1 MTRSSTGLWQRLRS
15 RRAGLGPGRAGPPA
29 GAGAPQL
36 RDILDRVRR
45 LELKTQRLVDSLF
58 AGQYRSAFRGH
69 GLEFRDVREYDYAD
83 DVRLIDWRVTARTS
97 VAHVRQYDEERELT
111 IVCCVD
117 VSPSA
122 AFGTTRGFKRDVA
135 AELAAYVGFSAARSN
150 DRFGCLLF
158 SDRVEELVPPRKG
171 RRHALRVVRD
181 TLALEP
187 MGRGTSISVAL
198 RAVHQAVHKRCVLIL
213 VSDFMDR
220 GFEHDLRVAA
230 LRHDAVAVELV
241 DPREYELPDAGL
253 LELTDPETGVT
264 QTLDSSDPAVRSA
277 FAASAGEARQRRLD
291 LLRSSGVDVLSL
303 RTDQEMFAPLMRFF
317 RSRRRWVR
325 R

>member
-1 MTRSSTGLWQRLRS
+1 MTRSSTGLWRRS
-15 RRAGLGPGRAGPPA
+15 RSREPDSGRGTSGPGT
-29 GAGAPQL
+29 PQL
-36 RDILDRVRR
+36 SDILDRVRR

-83 DVRLIDWRVTARTS
+83 DVRLIDWRVTARTG

-117 VSPSA
+117 ISPSS
-122 AFGTTRGFKRDVA
+122 AFGTTRGLKRDVA
-135 AELAAYVGFSAARSN
+135 AELAAYIGFSAARSN

-171 RRHALRVVRD
+171 RRHVLRIVRD
-181 TLALEP
+181 ALAFEP
-187 MGRGTSISVAL
+187 TGRGTSISAAL
-198 RAVHQAVHKRCVLIL
+198 RAVHQAVHKRCVLIV

-220 GFEHDLRVAA
+220 DFEHDLRVAS

-241 DPREYELPDAGL
+241 DPREYELPSVGL
-253 LELTDPETGVT
+253 VELVDPETGAT
-264 QTLDSSDPAVRSA
+264 QIVDSSDGAVRSA
-277 FAASAGEARQRRLD
+277 FAASAVEARQRRLD
-291 LLRSSGVDVLSL
+291 LLRSAGVDVLSL
-303 RTDQEMFAPLMRFF
+303 RTDQEMFGPLMRFF
-317 RSRRRWVR
+317 RSRRRWTR